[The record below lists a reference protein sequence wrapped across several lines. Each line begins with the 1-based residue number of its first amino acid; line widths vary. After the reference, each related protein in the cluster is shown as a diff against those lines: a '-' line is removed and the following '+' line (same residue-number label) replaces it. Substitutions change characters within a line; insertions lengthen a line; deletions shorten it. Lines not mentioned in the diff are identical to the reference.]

1 MGRGAFLQGRSL
13 TGRTGGPAGRE
24 NAGMS
29 IEKKGENPFHRKP
42 KVSWATIVDPG

>member
-1 MGRGAFLQGRSL
+1 MADASRLGRGAFLLGRSD
-13 TGRTGGPAGRE
+13 TGRSRGLIRSE

-42 KVSWATIVDPG
+42 EGS

>member
-1 MGRGAFLQGRSL
+1 M
-13 TGRTGGPAGRE
+13 TGRTCGQIRSE

-42 KVSWATIVDPG
+42 EGS